1 MEVDRKIPAVKLFV
15 SQLDKARQP
24 LESMDSS
31 VVVGM
36 DNTNLV
42 GLALHGV
49 GFTRVWLQVQQYCCC
64 LLSAALVRI
73 RVAVA
78 LEYSYCNNI

>member
-1 MEVDRKIPAVKLFV
+1 MDGERKIPAVKLFV

-24 LESMDSS
+24 VESTDND
-31 VVVGM
+31 VVAGD

-49 GFTRVWLQVQQYCCC
+49 SFTRVWLQVRGTRYRLRV
-64 LLSAALVRI
+64 LLLPAI
-73 RVAVA
+73 
-78 LEYSYCNNI
+78 